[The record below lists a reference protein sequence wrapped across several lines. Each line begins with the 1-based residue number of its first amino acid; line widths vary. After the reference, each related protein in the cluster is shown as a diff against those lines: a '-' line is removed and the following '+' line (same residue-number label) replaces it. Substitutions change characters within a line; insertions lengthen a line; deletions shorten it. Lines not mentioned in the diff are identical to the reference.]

1 MATARPSTE
10 RGEGSSESPIT
21 ANAEIVMSLTR
32 AKEGRDMNTTLPLWQ
47 GCRMFRRHFLTY
59 LALSTMAIAQPL
71 LDLYG
76 KNTTVFSAAK
86 LSPLEVLVFLL
97 LVGLAPAL
105 ICIGTDRFSALFGPK
120 VNEAARLCLISGLS
134 LLLGWAVARWLD
146 IDRTV
151 PSIAIG
157 IVFALVVPYAFD
169 KSKPVREWSRWLSL
183 LAVAVVGSA
192 VIAMQPV
199 LLESN
204 GPQSDAVVGNKKVT
218 VLQVIFDE
226 FPLYSLLGADGQIN
240 AERYPGFAEL
250 AQGSTWYRNSVAE
263 SNFTHQA
270 VPAILSS
277 SVPAQSGGPF
287 LSQYPKNIFT
297 LFAGATSVGGIEPVT
312 SLCPHS
318 VCGGKAGA
326 TASFSLGRLKTF
338 LRDASYVYG
347 QRVLPPILRKY
358 VPSIEGTWGGFGAVA
373 NEFKDQFAV
382 GALSQVEAVERAG
395 QIVAEATSSRVQ
407 VVHALLPHAPWRITP
422 DLRVDQLSPTISTQN
437 PDNDEVIR
445 DMYQTFLYQVGAADR
460 VIQNLIADL
469 KKSGKWDTTMLVV
482 TADHGISFI
491 PTMPQ
496 RHTDFTDPDQVADI
510 YRIPTFIKYP
520 NQKSGVSDDCATT
533 NLDLLPTIIDVTQTK
548 TSWSFAGKSL
558 ARNCPTSRTRN
569 IVSATGQ
576 KAELSGGF
584 EEAKARAASY
594 AQIVSNAGPIH
605 KVASVGL
612 SASLI
617 GTKMGK
623 HTSDTRISEWHTNQ
637 KRLFTN
643 VSDKR
648 GATIPALVTGEVT
661 VSVGLEVGTEG
672 IIAIDGIAAG
682 VVGELSGARSVVN
695 FTALLDYR
703 RLKSGPHSLELFIR
717 NLDGS
722 ITSAG
727 APR

>member
-1 MATARPSTE
+1 
-10 RGEGSSESPIT
+10 
-21 ANAEIVMSLTR
+21 
-32 AKEGRDMNTTLPLWQ
+32 
-47 GCRMFRRHFLTY
+47 
-59 LALSTMAIAQPL
+59 MAIAQPL

-76 KNTTVFSAAK
+76 KNPTVFSAAK
-86 LSPLEVLVFLL
+86 LAPVEVLVFLL
-97 LVGLAPAL
+97 LVGIAPAC
-105 ICIGTDRFSALFGPK
+105 ICIGLDRFSALFGPK
-120 VNEAARLCLISGLS
+120 VNEATRLCLISGLS
-134 LLLGWAVARWLD
+134 LLLGLAVARWLD
-146 IDRTV
+146 VNRTI
-151 PSIAIG
+151 PSVAIG
-157 IVFALVVPYAFD
+157 SLFALVVPVAFD
-169 KSKPVREWSRWLSL
+169 RSKPVREWSRWLSL
-183 LAVAVVGSA
+183 LAVAVLGSA
-192 VIAMQPV
+192 VIALQPV
-199 LLESN
+199 LFESN
-204 GPQSDAVVGNKKVT
+204 GPKSDAVVGNREVT

-226 FPLYSLLGADGQIN
+226 FPLYSLLGRDGKIN
-240 AERYPGFAEL
+240 ATRFPGFAEL
-250 AQGSTWYRNSVAE
+250 AQGATWYRNSIAE

-277 SVPAQSGGPF
+277 SIPAQSGGPF

-297 LFAGATSVGGIEPVT
+297 LFGGATSVGGTEPVT

-326 TASFSLGRLKTF
+326 TASFSLSRVKTF

-347 QRVLPPILRKY
+347 QRVFPPVLRKY

-382 GALSQVEAVERAG
+382 GALSQVDAVDRAVKIVTEAK
-395 QIVAEATSSRVQ
+395 SSRVQ

-437 PDNDEVIR
+437 PDNEEVIR

-460 VIQNLIADL
+460 VLTNLIARL
-469 KKSGKWDTTMLVV
+469 KQSGKWDSTMLVV

-520 NQKSGVSDDCATT
+520 NQKSGVADDCAIT
-533 NLDLLPTIIDVTQTK
+533 NLDLLPTIIDITQTK
-548 TSWSFAGKSL
+548 TSWTFAGKSL
-558 ARNCPTSRTRN
+558 AHTCPTDRTRK

-576 KAELSGGF
+576 KAVLSGGF
-584 EEAKARAASY
+584 EEARERAASY
-594 AQIVSNAGPIH
+594 AQIVSNVGPIRS
-605 KVASVGL
+605 VASVGQ

-617 GTKMGK
+617 GTRMGE
-623 HTSDTRISEWHTNQ
+623 HTADSRISEWRTNQ

-661 VSVGLEVGTEG
+661 VSIGLEVGTEG

-695 FTALLDYR
+695 FTALLDYTL
-703 RLKSGPHSLELFIR
+703 LKPGAHAIELFIR
-717 NLDGS
+717 HPDGS

-727 APR
+727 APS